1 MLAINKTFSQ
11 MVYIIR
17 HLPQKFLVMLFQNI
31 IKIFIFVRIF
41 VIRCWAKLKDILHK
55 QNLKIKINE

>member
-1 MLAINKTFSQ
+1 

-17 HLPQKFLVMLFQNI
+17 HLPQKFLIMLSQNI

-41 VIRCWAKLKDILHK
+41 DIRCWAKLKDILYK
-55 QNLKIKINE
+55 QIWKKK

>member
-1 MLAINKTFSQ
+1 

-17 HLPQKFLVMLFQNI
+17 HLPQKFLIMLSQN

-41 VIRCWAKLKDILHK
+41 DIRCWAKLKDILHK
-55 QNLKIKINE
+55 QIWK

>member
-41 VIRCWAKLKDILHK
+41 DIRCWAK
-55 QNLKIKINE
+55 

>member
-1 MLAINKTFSQ
+1 

-17 HLPQKFLVMLFQNI
+17 HLPQKFLIMLSQNI

-41 VIRCWAKLKDILHK
+41 DINMLGQVK
-55 QNLKIKINE
+55 GYITQANLKIKINE